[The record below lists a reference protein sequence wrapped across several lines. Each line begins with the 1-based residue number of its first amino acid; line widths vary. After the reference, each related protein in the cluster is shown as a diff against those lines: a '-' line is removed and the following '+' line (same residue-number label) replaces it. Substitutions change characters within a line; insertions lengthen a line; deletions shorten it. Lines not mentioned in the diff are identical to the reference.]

1 MYYTKRK
8 GKVYGVNVGSRRTQ
22 GLVDLLVFISFS
34 LCHKTYTLISRIL
47 THDVYRPSCIHFS
60 LLLGCALPSGCL
72 SGFNDW
78 PLDPFAGILSLGI
91 EDTMASMVGYKYGV
105 LLWSKTCSVYCK
117 LMCFCFVCS
126 MVSLDIYTVTRSFSY
141 MSYRLEQEYMSYRLE
156 QEYCFK

>member
-1 MYYTKRK
+1 MEVDPQYDIIEFHWRHKRSQIF
-8 GKVYGVNVGSRRTQ
+8 NTSDHLFRTQ
-22 GLVDLLVFISFS
+22 GYIRQQRPPVNGYSLTLSPMVDILLLVD
-34 LCHKTYTLISRIL
+34 
-47 THDVYRPSCIHFS
+47 
-60 LLLGCALPSGCL
+60 
-72 SGFNDW
+72 
-78 PLDPFAGILSLGI
+78 SLGI

-117 LMCFCFVCS
+117 LMCFYFVCS